1 MHTSKKIFPTIFT
14 ALLLAG
20 CAGGPSVGAGDTDGS
35 FAAGL
40 GLREGPSPTADSP
53 GWTRPQKVIVADLWP
68 GRTEQLGRV
77 APGVTLV
84 VAGNT
89 DEALAE
95 IGDADAVLGM
105 LTPAILARAERLRW
119 VQIAAA
125 GVERYVGMPGLADG
139 DIVLT
144 NAQRIF
150 GPGGAEHVLGMTL
163 MLSRRLHT
171 ALAQQRDRRWDITP
185 LTGATP
191 YSGSGSELVEL
202 RGRTMLVVGLGG
214 IGTEV
219 ARLAHGIGMRVVATR
234 NSSREGPSF
243 VDYVGLASELDSL
256 AAQADVIV
264 NSVPLTPATERMF
277 DAGFFSLTKP
287 TAYFINIG
295 RGRTVDTDALTAALR
310 EGRIAGAGL
319 DVTEPEPL
327 PPDHELWDMPN
338 VIVSPHSAST
348 SDRENGRITDLFCE
362 NLRRYLADEPLLNL
376 LDTEALY

>member
-1 MHTSKKIFPTIFT
+1 MHTSRSTLPSLYV

-20 CAGGPSVGAGDTDGS
+20 CAGGPSVGDGDTDGS
-35 FAAGL
+35 FAASL

-53 GWTRPQKVIVADLWP
+53 GWTRPEKVVVFDMWP
-68 GRTEQLGRV
+68 GRTEELGRV

-84 VAGNT
+84 VAG
-89 DEALAE
+89 DMDQLLAE
-95 IGDADAVLGM
+95 VRDADAVLGM
-105 LTPAILARAERLRW
+105 LTPGILARAERLRW
-119 VQIAAA
+119 VQLAAA
-125 GVERYVGMPGLADG
+125 GVERYVDMPGLADG
-139 DIVLT
+139 EIVLT

-150 GPGGAEHVLGMTL
+150 APGGAEHVLGMTL

-171 ALAQQRDRRWDITP
+171 ALEQQRERRWDITP
-185 LTGATP
+185 LTGANP
-191 YSGSGSELVEL
+191 YTGSGSELLEL
-202 RGRTMLVVGLGG
+202 RGRTMLIVGLGG

-234 NSSREGPSF
+234 NSSREGPAF

-256 AAQADVIV
+256 AAEADVIV

-287 TAYFINIG
+287 TAYFVNIG

-327 PPDHELWDMPN
+327 PPDHELWGMPN
-338 VIVSPHSAST
+338 VIITPHIGGD
-348 SDRENGRITDLFCE
+348 SDMHMERMWLLFEE
-362 NLRRYLADEPLLNL
+362 NLRRFVEGERLLSVVDL
-376 LDTEALY
+376 ERGY